1 MYYRAIAMRDI
12 KPGEE
17 VTCDYALF
25 DYHCNGHEI
34 EVCACGSHK
43 CRGKMLGFQGK
54 KCYN

>member
-1 MYYRAIAMRDI
+1 MRDI

-54 KCYN
+54 KCYTLVLHDA